1 MPSQEALPSSKTEKP
16 MYLPRIENNTI
27 EENMIKVGRTFFKL
41 KKKIEAIKGK
51 IITDFRTFLHQ
62 KNIDYSK
69 TVTIRNEF
77 LNNYVEYERNG
88 DKNKTLSI
96 KEYLRERH
104 WRKACDALKEW

>member
-1 MPSQEALPSSKTEKP
+1 M
-16 MYLPRIENNTI
+16 
-27 EENMIKVGRTFFKL
+27 
-41 KKKIEAIKGK
+41 
-51 IITDFRTFLHQ
+51 HQ

-69 TVTIRNEF
+69 PVKTGNEF